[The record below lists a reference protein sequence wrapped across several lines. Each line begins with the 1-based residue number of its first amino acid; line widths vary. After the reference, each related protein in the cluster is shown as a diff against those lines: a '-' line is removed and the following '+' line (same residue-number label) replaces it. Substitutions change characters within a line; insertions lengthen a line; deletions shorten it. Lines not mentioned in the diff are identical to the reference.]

1 MTTSPLRFF
10 DFLETGTCGRVEVIP
25 EQIQTAD
32 DIALPLTTLPFGLPS
47 ILPTWKKDLEK
58 YVIHPEKLP
67 LHDYRKCQKSWS
79 REKCPENL
87 FEVNITPLQST
98 IVVERNMTTGK
109 LEGYREELVNNTMA
123 TCRNSLSFKRPPGPP
138 SQNVKGSTTN
148 YPFWPGGM
156 DEVTDCDTLLS
167 ADKQVNIDF
176 ENDLLFSAPG
186 MKTGLNY
193 DADVPV
199 QVPAP
204 DSDEPLLEE
213 TDLPQTEALVVAES
227 QPPPAS
233 EEKNSNIPDEKTEPT
248 KENDTTTVTPETTS
262 QFLKLSDLL
271 SDDTDLVSDEQ
282 FTFLKPQEEKVGQEV
297 NQDAGYKIHKSESL
311 EELVKVKEKKEIPA
325 SKTEPVAPT
334 AETKEEWAEMV
345 DVNTPVDDF
354 YKRIPVMAHKW
365 PFELDTFQK
374 QAILHLENHESVF
387 VAAHTSAG
395 KTVIAEYAIASSLRH
410 LTRTIYTSPIKALSN
425 QKFRDF
431 KQTFEDV
438 GLITGDIQL
447 NQTASCLIMT
457 TEILRSM
464 LYNGSDVI
472 RDLEWVIFDEV
483 HYINDAERGVV
494 WEEVLIMLPQTV
506 NIILL
511 SATVPNTLEFA
522 AWIGKIKKRKLYVI
536 NTLKRPVPLE
546 HFLYTGNSSK
556 TSNELFL
563 LVDSKGSFQDVGYN
577 KAVAAKKARATKLSE
592 NYGSKGP
599 RTAVS
604 AKQDKNIWLSVIEM
618 LRRKEKLPAVAFT
631 FSRKKIDGNAAT
643 LTTIDLTSSSEKN
656 EIHIFY
662 QKCISRLKG
671 TDRKLP
677 QVQQMQELLKR
688 GVGIHHSGV
697 LPILKEVVE
706 MLFQKGLLKILFAT
720 ETFAMGVNMPART
733 VLFDSISK
741 HDGTNYRNLLP
752 GEYIQMAGR
761 AGRRGLDTTGTVII
775 LCKADVTDKSDLHR
789 MLLGKPTKL
798 ESQFRLTYTMIL
810 NLLRVEQLRVE
821 DMMKRSFSEFYSQMD
836 MKKHESAMKELRQQL
851 ATVENVECFMC
862 AFDLEKYCETV
873 SEYRQVKASVQN
885 VIFMSPASSKVL
897 STGRVIVIDKEN
909 YLNCL
914 GVILQTIINIKSE
927 KLFATLVLSER
938 GKFASKLSDAS
949 KSSDKEENEKMMAQ
963 VQPILIRA
971 LFLPEGAAWHELIY
985 VRPEEISYVTNKT
998 IRVEADKIINDVKKR
1013 EQPRFREDPPG
1024 QSVSVATQELLRLSE
1039 SNPDGLTKLNIIKEC
1054 NIRDID
1060 LMEQH
1065 RSLQFMET
1073 AIAQFNCVN
1082 CPHFLE
1088 HFYQVHKNQMMKKK
1102 YQQLSFLL
1110 SDASLTLLPEYQQ
1123 RVQVLKRFNY
1133 IDEVCTV
1140 QLKGRVA
1147 CEISNH
1153 EMMITELVLNNVLA
1167 ELQPS
1172 EIASIL
1178 SCVVF
1183 EVKRCS
1189 KPKLT
1194 PTLKKCQERVLDIAA
1209 NIATTQKKCG
1219 MSTCVE
1225 DYQKLFNFGLV
1236 EVVYEWSKGM
1246 PFCEITELTDVQEG
1260 IIVRCIQ
1267 RLNEVLMDVR
1277 NAARMIGDPVLSQKM
1292 EEASTSIKR
1301 DIVFTASLY
1310 TQ

>member
-1 MTTSPLRFF
+1 MTASPRRFF
-10 DFLETGTCGRVEVIP
+10 DLLETGTCGRVEVIP
-25 EQIQTAD
+25 EQARAPND
-32 DIALPLTTLPFGLPS
+32 VALPLTTLPFGLPQ
-47 ILPTWKKDLEK
+47 ILPSWKKDLEE

-67 LHDYRKCQKSWS
+67 IHDYRKYQKYWP
-79 REKCPENL
+79 REKCSDNL
-87 FEVNITPLQST
+87 FELNITPLQST

-109 LEGYREELVNNTMA
+109 LIGYSEELLNNTMA
-123 TCRNSLSFKRPPGPP
+123 TCRNSLSLKRPPGPP

-156 DEVTDCDTLLS
+156 DKVTDCKIISTNN
-167 ADKQVNIDF
+167 QVSIDF
-176 ENDLLFSAPG
+176 ENELLFSAPG
-186 MKTGLNY
+186 LKSGLSY
-193 DADVPV
+193 DGDTPV
-199 QVPAP
+199 EIPAP
-204 DSDEPLLEE
+204 ESVSPLPKESSLPKKEALVIAEPPQPPSVTEDDSNSAQQKSDEPKRNDNAIA
-213 TDLPQTEALVVAES
+213 TDTAGH
-227 QPPPAS
+227 
-233 EEKNSNIPDEKTEPT
+233 
-248 KENDTTTVTPETTS
+248 
-262 QFLKLSDLL
+262 FLKLSDLL
-271 SDDTDLVSDEQ
+271 TDDTDLVSDEQ
-282 FTFLKPQEEKVGQEV
+282 FTFLKPTTETVEQEAEQNVG
-297 NQDAGYKIHKSESL
+297 YTIHKSESL
-311 EELVKVKEKKEIPA
+311 EELVKVKEEKPA
-325 SKTEPVAPT
+325 PVPKDKPAAPT
-334 AETKEEWAEMV
+334 VETKEEWAEMI

-438 GLITGDIQL
+438 GLITGDVQL

-522 AWIGKIKKRKLYVI
+522 AWVGKTKKRKLYVI
-536 NTLKRPVPLE
+536 STVKRPVPLE

-563 LVDSKGSFQDVGYN
+563 LVNSKGSFQDVGYN
-577 KAVAAKKARATKLSE
+577 KGIAAKKERATKLSE

-599 RTAVS
+599 RTGVT
-604 AKQDKNIWLSVIEM
+604 AKQEKNIWLSVIEM
-618 LRRKEKLPAVAFT
+618 LRKKEKLPVVAFT
-631 FSRKKIDGNAAT
+631 FSRKKIDENAAT
-643 LTTIDLTSSSEKN
+643 LTTVDLTTASEKN

-671 TDRKLP
+671 SDRNLP

-688 GVGIHHSGV
+688 GLGIHHSGV

-733 VLFDSISK
+733 VVFDSISK
-741 HDGTNYRNLLP
+741 HDGNNFRNLLP

-775 LCKADVTDKSDLHR
+775 LCKADVPDKVDLHR

-798 ESQFRLTYTMIL
+798 ESQFRLTYSMIL

-821 DMMKRSFSEFYSQMD
+821 DMMKRSFSEFHSQMD
-836 MKKHESAMKELRQQL
+836 MKKHECALKELRQQL
-851 ATVENVECFMC
+851 ANVENVQCFMC
-862 AFDLEKYCETV
+862 AFDLEKYYETV
-873 SEYRQVKASVQN
+873 AEYRQVKATVQN
-885 VIFMSPASSKVL
+885 VIFTSPAASKVL
-897 STGRVIVIDKEN
+897 CSGRVIVIDKEN
-909 YLNCL
+909 YLNCI
-914 GVILQTIINIKSE
+914 GVILQTVTNIKSE
-927 KLFATLVLSER
+927 KLFTILILSER
-938 GKFASKLSDAS
+938 NKATNKIQDTQKTL
-949 KSSDKEENEKMMAQ
+949 DKEDNEKMTPN
-963 VQPILIRA
+963 VQPILSRT
-971 LFLPEGAAWHELIY
+971 LFLPEGAAWHELLY
-985 VRPEEISYVTNKT
+985 VQPEEISYVTNKT
-998 IRVEADKIINDVKKR
+998 IRVEAEKIINNIKKR
-1013 EQPRFREDPPG
+1013 EQPRFREDPPS

-1039 SNPDGLTKLNIIKEC
+1039 SNPDGIPKLNIIKDF

-1073 AIAQFNCVN
+1073 EIARFNCVN

-1088 HFYQVHKNQMMKKK
+1088 HFAQVHRNEVMKKK
-1102 YQQLSFLL
+1102 YQHLSFLL
-1110 SDASLTLLPEYQQ
+1110 SDASLSLLPEYQQ
-1123 RVQVLKRFNY
+1123 RIQVLKRFNY

-1153 EMMITELVLNNVLA
+1153 ELMITELVLNNILT
-1167 ELQPS
+1167 ELHPS
-1172 EIASIL
+1172 EIAAIL

-1189 KPKLT
+1189 EPKLT

-1209 NIATTQKKCG
+1209 DIATTQKEFG
-1219 MSTCVE
+1219 MASSVE
-1225 DYQKLFNFGLV
+1225 DYQKLFNFGLI
-1236 EVVYEWSKGM
+1236 EVVYEWSRGM
-1246 PFCEITELTDVQEG
+1246 PFSEITELTDVQEG

-1277 NAARMIGDPVLSQKM
+1277 NAARMIGDPVLCQKM
-1292 EEASTSIKR
+1292 AEASTLIKR